1 MTNEASSTRE
11 LGDELFEIQQEML
24 ELLERARRILHNA
37 PILTRQRAEAYW
49 LPHVTT
55 ALTSDHSYLGGSMV
69 TMENTITELFEATE
83 EDEVA

>member
-1 MTNEASSTRE
+1 MTHQATCVRE

-24 ELLERARRILHNA
+24 ELLERARHLLHGA
-37 PILTRQRAEAYW
+37 PAITRQRAEAYW

-69 TMENTITELFEATE
+69 TMENTITELFEAAE